1 MQDAHLNAVIIT
13 VNLMSVVGEV
23 PQAFIVHR
31 ENPRHSCPS
40 KNLSLLKKNSACKG
54 CNYHL
59 LACFIFRW
67 GRRRRGWVAQFGAA
81 MWSGLK
87 YNSYTQPG
95 KRATLP
101 YGSSLHS
108 CPSFWRLKIRI
119 PGKQLRNI
127 KFLMISKIPNM
138 DQTDPCLLANS
149 KSHVKPHRSN

>member
-1 MQDAHLNAVIIT
+1 MPTSMQSSSLWI
-13 VNLMSVVGEV
+13 
-23 PQAFIVHR
+23 
-31 ENPRHSCPS
+31 SCPLWARSPRPSSSIGKTPAILAS